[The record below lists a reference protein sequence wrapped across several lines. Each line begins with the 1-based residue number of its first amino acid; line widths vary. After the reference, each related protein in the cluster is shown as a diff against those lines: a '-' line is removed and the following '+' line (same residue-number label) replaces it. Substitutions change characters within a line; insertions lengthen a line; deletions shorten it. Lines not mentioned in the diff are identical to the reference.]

1 VKISV
6 VLFAIDWLWMFGVF
20 CSGYGSLIGKI
31 STSFGV
37 YGMLC
42 ENLSKVAFFFQGTKE
57 VDNLLALVL
66 F

>member
-6 VLFAIDWLWMFGVF
+6 VLFVVDLLWMFGVF
-20 CSGYGSLIGKI
+20 CCDYGSLIGKI
-31 STSFGV
+31 FRSFGI
-37 YGMLC
+37 YSMLS
-42 ENLSKVAFFFQGTKE
+42 ENLSKVTFFCQGTKE